1 MLVVVNFKLSS
12 LALLCG
18 AFALLAGLGFAAEG
32 AEAAANAAIGG
43 AEVKLLEMVLT
54 GPLGFTL
61 GLAVVAMGIWQF
73 AQQNNGVAITMVLAG
88 VLITL
93 APGIYN
99 GARTV
104 VCPITQAL
112 GYEVK
117 C

>member
-1 MLVVVNFKLSS
+1 MFKSNL

-18 AFALLAGLGFAAEG
+18 AFALLAGLGFTDD
-32 AEAAANAAIGG
+32 AIGG
-43 AEVKLLEMVLT
+43 AEVKLLTMVLT
-54 GPLGFTL
+54 GPLGLAL